1 MFSHPSSLFVSHSSF
16 AVLFFRGRELELWWR
31 ASQRATCSQSVQ
43 HSKRGSQETAW
54 PGGFGLYTRHT
65 LLRGDVHRCSTEGE
79 PLPCLLSCSKVCC
92 VASNTS
98 NTSTG
103 ILILGMPWGAPWR
116 VQTYSWKTHMPMTAP
131 WALTSGTE
139 INLRFQKK
147 KKKAS
152 NHRCVSYIHG
162 CKAGAV
168 SLNLWRRR
176 WIRQSLTHAC
186 TSVSKF
192 AKMPFLC
199 TVVSIV
205 TMPTVTPR
213 M

>member
-1 MFSHPSSLFVSHSSF
+1 MENIRTGYIVPSSAAGSDNQLSGCHNLSQVHVFASLLFVCLPFQFCCFVS
-16 AVLFFRGRELELWWR
+16 RGRELELWWR

-43 HSKRGSQETAW
+43 HSKRGSQETPW

-131 WALTSGTE
+131 WALTSGTK

-147 KKKAS
+147 KKKE
-152 NHRCVSYIHG
+152 HQITGVC
-162 CKAGAV
+162 
-168 SLNLWRRR
+168 
-176 WIRQSLTHAC
+176 LTYMA
-186 TSVSKF
+186 
-192 AKMPFLC
+192 AKPGPC
-199 TVVSIV
+199 H
-205 TMPTVTPR
+205 
-213 M
+213 